1 MHNIKV
7 MKTTREITYREA
19 IHEALDLCLARDPNV
34 FLIGE
39 GVPDP
44 KGIFGT
50 TLSLQKKYGK
60 KRVMDM
66 PVSENGLT
74 GVCLGAALC
83 GLTPILSHQR
93 MDFSLL
99 SFDQIVNSVS
109 KWHYM
114 FDGQTAVSFI
124 VRTIIGRGW
133 GQGAQHSQSLYSLYA
148 HIPGLIVVAPSFAY
162 DVKGLLLASVSSKN
176 PVIFVEHRWL
186 YNLQDRVPEGFYKI
200 DIGRARIVREGS
212 DLTVVASSYMTIES
226 LAAVDLLQ
234 KLGYSIEL
242 IDIRSI
248 KPLDIKAIVNSLKK
262 TGRLL
267 VVDASWKTLGLASE
281 ILAQTTQRAFGF
293 FKTAP
298 QTLCLPDVPTPT
310 SWKIAEKYYPTV
322 VDIISK
328 TLMMLGEKKTKID
341 KICQEYTNSIKTPS
355 DVPDT
360 SFKGPF

>member
-1 MHNIKV
+1 

-19 IHEALDLCLARDPNV
+19 IHEALDLALERDPNV

-50 TLSLQKKYGK
+50 TLSLQKKYGI

-74 GVCLGAALC
+74 GVCLGASLC

-114 FDGQTAVSFI
+114 FGGQTAVSFI
-124 VRTIIGRGW
+124 IRTIIGRGW

-148 HIPGLIVVAPSFAY
+148 HIPGLIVVAPSCAY
-162 DVKGLLLASVSSKN
+162 DVKGMLLAAVSCKN

-186 YNLQDRVPEGFYKI
+186 HDLKDTVPQNFYKV
-200 DIGRARIVREGS
+200 DIGRAGIVRKGR
-212 DLTVVASSYMTIES
+212 DLTIVASSYMTIES
-226 LAAVDLLQ
+226 LKAVDVL
-234 KLGYSIEL
+234 KNLGYSIEL
-242 IDIRSI
+242 VDIRSI
-248 KPLDIKAIVNSLKK
+248 KPLDVKTIVNSLKK

-267 VVDASWKTLGLASE
+267 VIDASWKTLGLASE
-281 ILAQTTQRAFGF
+281 IVSQTTQKAFGF

-310 SWKIAEKYYPTV
+310 SWMIAQHYYPGV
-322 VDIISK
+322 LDIINK
-328 TLMMLGEKKTKID
+328 ALIMLGEKKTIID
-341 KICQEYTNSIKTPS
+341 KICREYKNSIRTPS
-355 DVPDT
+355 DVPDR